1 MDKLNEER
9 ADLVKKVEKEKS
21 HLASIHREIKKRK
34 DYIRSLHLLEENR
47 YDNIQAQKQYNGL
60 LHILKKYQVD
70 MEQVPEEFRRQTQS
84 IRDASRGLEFG
95 QKGEEKAAEAIKLLG
110 NKVLSLQ
117 NLRLKYQK
125 LDIEHDLVI
134 IAPTGIFSVEV
145 KNKRHNGTITE
156 KGILKSGS
164 HSENLIEQIRR
175 HTNSLNQ
182 HLEELYKKQPQM
194 KKKLTVYPII
204 LWANNHSNVKD
215 CFHEVPVCYINRL
228 EYEIFKK
235 DKYKANLSRK
245 EMEEMNRFGLYES
258 GTKVTSSPTILF
270 ARLDVKEILEKVNV
284 RIAEQEAAQAAKEPV
299 IDIEAK
305 ANISF
310 DDFSKLQFQVGE
322 ILSCEAVPKADKLL
336 CSQVKIGSH
345 VRQIVSGI
353 RSSYTPEEMVGKKVM
368 VLVNLEPRKIRGLM
382 SEGMLLC
389 AEDEH
394 GVLSLMTPDKPMTP
408 GAEIC

>member
-1 MDKLNEER
+1 MDKLSEER
-9 ADLVKKVEKEKS
+9 ADLVKKVEREKKNLS
-21 HLASIHREIKKRK
+21 SINREIKKRK
-34 DYIRSLHLLEENR
+34 DYIRSLHLLEEHR
-47 YDNIQAQKQYNGL
+47 YDNASAPKQYSGL
-60 LHILKKYQVD
+60 LHLLKKYQVD
-70 MEQVPEEFRRQTQS
+70 MEQVSEEFRRQTRS

-117 NLRLKYQK
+117 NLRLKYNK

-194 KKKLTVYPII
+194 KKKLAVYPII

-215 CFHEVPVCYINRL
+215 CFREVPVCYINRL

-235 DKYKANLSRK
+235 EKYKAHLSRQ
-245 EMEEMNRFGLYES
+245 EMEE
-258 GTKVTSSPTILF
+258 IC
-270 ARLDVKEILEKVNV
+270 ARLKKRRKQNREYPLCVDRQYLEALTEYCLLDLKKEIEDTTRRLRIYEYDV
-284 RIAEQEAAQAAKEPV
+284 RMIDQKIQKKE
-299 IDIEAK
+299 
-305 ANISF
+305 NG
-310 DDFSKLQFQVGE
+310 L
-322 ILSCEAVPKADKLL
+322 LSW
-336 CSQVKIGSH
+336 IGSLLK
-345 VRQIVSGI
+345 
-353 RSSYTPEEMVGKKVM
+353 SSE
-368 VLVNLEPRKIRGLM
+368 
-382 SEGMLLC
+382 
-389 AEDEH
+389 
-394 GVLSLMTPDKPMTP
+394 
-408 GAEIC
+408 

>member
-245 EMEEMNRFGLYES
+245 EMEE
-258 GTKVTSSPTILF
+258 IC
-270 ARLDVKEILEKVNV
+270 ARLKKRRQQNRVYPLCVDRQYLETLTQCSLLDLTKEVEDTTRRLRINEYDVRMLDQRIQKKKMDCSHGLGVYEKE
-284 RIAEQEAAQAAKEPV
+284 RIDMRPFSLPIIPLHSGQLSAPGSSHLWYFYYFHSALQIPRSDHNSARSYDSPCFPSEDFAFRL
-299 IDIEAK
+299 
-305 ANISF
+305 IS
-310 DDFSKLQFQVGE
+310 
-322 ILSCEAVPKADKLL
+322 PADN
-336 CSQVKIGSH
+336 
-345 VRQIVSGI
+345 
-353 RSSYTPEEMVGKKVM
+353 P
-368 VLVNLEPRKIRGLM
+368 
-382 SEGMLLC
+382 
-389 AEDEH
+389 
-394 GVLSLMTPDKPMTP
+394 
-408 GAEIC
+408 

>member
-9 ADLVKKVEKEKS
+9 ADLVKMVEKEKS
-21 HLASIHREIKKRK
+21 NLASIHREIKKRK

-47 YDNIQAQKQYNGL
+47 YDNIQAQKQYSGL

-70 MEQVPEEFRRQTQS
+70 MEQVPEEFRQQTQS

-145 KNKRHNGTITE
+145 KNKKHNGTITE

-235 DKYKANLSRK
+235 EKYKAHLSRK
-245 EMEEMNRFGLYES
+245 EMEE
-258 GTKVTSSPTILF
+258 IC
-270 ARLDVKEILEKVNV
+270 ARLKKRRQQNRAYPLCVDRQYLENLIKYSLSDLNKEIEDTTRRLRINEYDV
-284 RIAEQEAAQAAKEPV
+284 RMLDQRIQKKE
-299 IDIEAK
+299 
-305 ANISF
+305 N
-310 DDFSKLQFQVGE
+310 
-322 ILSCEAVPKADKLL
+322 
-336 CSQVKIGSH
+336 
-345 VRQIVSGI
+345 
-353 RSSYTPEEMVGKKVM
+353 
-368 VLVNLEPRKIRGLM
+368 GLM
-382 SEGMLLC
+382 SWIGNLVKR
-389 AEDEH
+389 AH
-394 GVLSLMTPDKPMTP
+394 
-408 GAEIC
+408 